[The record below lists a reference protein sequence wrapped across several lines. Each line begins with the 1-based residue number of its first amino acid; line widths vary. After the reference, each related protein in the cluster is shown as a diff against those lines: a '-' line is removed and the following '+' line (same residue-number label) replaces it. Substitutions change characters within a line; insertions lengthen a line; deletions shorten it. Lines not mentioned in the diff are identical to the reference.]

1 MTHIL
6 RQKQLHLRKEED
18 EMARVT
24 KINLYWPVTMATVF
38 LFVLLIGIPV
48 HAAPALKVY
57 TNADVNEMEKWAPEA
72 EKAIGMKIEWSP
84 RMASTELWARVM
96 AEAPNFQAD
105 MIWGFMNGHAL
116 VGTQRDFFIPYKSP
130 AWADIPD
137 KFKDPDGYW
146 HGYNYWF
153 AAAVVNTKLLAEK
166 KLPKPKSWMDLANPV
181 YKGEIVMP
189 DPATSG
195 TAFLSVAAIMQ
206 IYGEE
211 KGWNLLK
218 NIGKNVAQY
227 VQSGSAPSQMVAQ
240 GEYAVGISWD
250 QAIYGRIE
258 KGFPI
263 EAIVPDE
270 GTAFDLESV
279 AIFKTCQ
286 NMEGAKRLI
295 DWLGSKEGQ
304 TFIGTF
310 RSKVTRPGIP
320 SRVKVDPNL
329 IKYDAIWAAENQKRI
344 MSEWKEK
351 VLQ

>member
-1 MTHIL
+1 
-6 RQKQLHLRKEED
+6 
-18 EMARVT
+18 MARVT

-38 LFVLLIGIPV
+38 LFVLLTGIPV
-48 HAAPALKVY
+48 HAASALKVY

-72 EKAIGMKIEWSP
+72 EKVIGMKIEWSP

-105 MIWGFMNGHAL
+105 MIWGFLNGHAL
-116 VGTQRDFFIPYKSP
+116 VGTQRGFFLPYKSP
-130 AWADIPD
+130 TWADIAAN
-137 KFKDPDGYW
+137 FKDPDGYW

-211 KGWNLLK
+211 KGWDLLK

-286 NMEGAKRLI
+286 NMEGAKKLV
-295 DWLGSKEGQ
+295 DWLGSREGQ

-310 RSKVTRPGIP
+310 RSKVTRQGIP

-329 IKYDAIWAAENQKRI
+329 IKFDAIWAAENQKRI

-351 VLQ
+351 VVQ

>member
-1 MTHIL
+1 MRTIFKRSSLWTILMT
-6 RQKQLHLRKEED
+6 
-18 EMARVT
+18 
-24 KINLYWPVTMATVF
+24 ATVVA
-38 LFVLLIGIPV
+38 FVFAISTPLQ
-48 HAAPALKVY
+48 AANVLKVY

-72 EKAIGMKIEWSP
+72 EKVIGMKIEWSP

-96 AEAPNFQAD
+96 AEAPSWQAD

-116 VGTQRDFFIPYKSP
+116 VGTQRGFFIPYKSP

-137 KFKDPDGYW
+137 KFKDPEGYW

-153 AAAVVNTKLLAEK
+153 AAAVVNTKLLKEK
-166 KLPKPKSWMDLANPV
+166 NLPRPKSWMDLTNPV

-189 DPATSG
+189 DPSTSG

-206 IYGEE
+206 IYGEQ
-211 KGWNLLK
+211 KGWDILTK
-218 NIGKNVAQY
+218 IGQNVAQY
-227 VQSGSAPSQMVAQ
+227 VQSGSAPSQLVAQ

-263 EAIVPDE
+263 EAIVPEE

-279 AIFKTCQ
+279 AIFKTCK
-286 NMEGAKRLI
+286 NMEGAKKLV
-295 DWLGSKEGQ
+295 DWLGTKEGQ

-320 SRVKVDPNL
+320 GRVKVDPKL

-344 MSEWKEK
+344 MNEWKERVVK
-351 VLQ
+351 

>member
-1 MTHIL
+1 MRMIFKRSLLWTILMTTIVI
-6 RQKQLHLRKEED
+6 
-18 EMARVT
+18 AS
-24 KINLYWPVTMATVF
+24 VF
-38 LFVLLIGIPV
+38 IISNPLQ
-48 HAAPALKVY
+48 AAGVLKVY

-72 EKAIGMKIEWSP
+72 EKVIGMKIEWSP

-96 AEAPNFQAD
+96 AEAPSWQAD

-116 VGTQRDFFIPYKSP
+116 VGTQRGFFIPYKSP

-137 KFKDPDGYW
+137 KFKDPEGYW

-153 AAAVVNTKLLAEK
+153 AAAVVNTKLLIEK
-166 KLPKPKSWMDLANPV
+166 NLPRPKSWMDLTNPA

-189 DPATSG
+189 DPSTSG

-211 KGWNLLK
+211 KGWDLLK
-218 NIGKNVAQY
+218 RLGKNVAQY
-227 VQSGSAPSQMVAQ
+227 VQSGSAPADLVGR

-263 EAIVPDE
+263 EAIVPEE

-279 AIFKTCQ
+279 AIFKTCK
-286 NMEGAKRLI
+286 NMEGAKKLV
-295 DWLGSKEGQ
+295 DWLGTKEGQ

-320 SRVKVDPNL
+320 GRVKVDPKL

-344 MSEWKEK
+344 MNEWKERVVK
-351 VLQ
+351 

>member
-1 MTHIL
+1 
-6 RQKQLHLRKEED
+6 
-18 EMARVT
+18 MARVT

-211 KGWNLLK
+211 KGWDLLK

-310 RSKVTRPGIP
+310 RSRSPGP
-320 SRVKVDPNL
+320 DFQ
-329 IKYDAIWAAENQKRI
+329 AA
-344 MSEWKEK
+344 
-351 VLQ
+351 

>member
-1 MTHIL
+1 MRTIFKRSSLWTILMT
-6 RQKQLHLRKEED
+6 
-18 EMARVT
+18 
-24 KINLYWPVTMATVF
+24 ATVVA
-38 LFVLLIGIPV
+38 FVFAISTPLQADNV
-48 HAAPALKVY
+48 LKVY

-72 EKAIGMKIEWSP
+72 EKVIGMKIEWSP

-96 AEAPNFQAD
+96 VEAPSWQAD

-116 VGTQRDFFIPYKSP
+116 VGTQRGFFIPYKSP

-137 KFKDPDGYW
+137 KFKDPEGYW

-153 AAAVVNTKLLAEK
+153 AAAVVNTKLLKEK
-166 KLPKPKSWMDLANPV
+166 NLPRPKSWMDLTNPV

-189 DPATSG
+189 DPSTSG

-206 IYGEE
+206 IYGEQ
-211 KGWNLLK
+211 KGWDILK
-218 NIGKNVAQY
+218 KIGQNVAQY
-227 VQSGSAPSQMVAQ
+227 VQSGSAPSQLVAQ

-263 EAIVPDE
+263 EAIVPEE

-279 AIFKTCQ
+279 AIFKTCK
-286 NMEGAKRLI
+286 NMEGAKKLV
-295 DWLGSKEGQ
+295 DWLGSQAGQ

-320 SRVKVDPNL
+320 GRVTVDPKL

-344 MSEWKEK
+344 MSEWKERVVK
-351 VLQ
+351 